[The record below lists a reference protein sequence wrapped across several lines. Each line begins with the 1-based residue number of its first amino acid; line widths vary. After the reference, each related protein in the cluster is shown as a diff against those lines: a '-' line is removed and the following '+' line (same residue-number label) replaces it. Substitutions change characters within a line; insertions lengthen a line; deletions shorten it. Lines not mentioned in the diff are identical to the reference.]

1 MCGITVVICK
11 KHTKN
16 AVSLLLTSLEQLQNR
31 GYDSFGL
38 SAIVDSEE
46 HKVVFD
52 IPKVVF
58 NINKVACITPSDTF
72 ETFKNK
78 TKDIKTD
85 IVIGHTRWAT
95 HGVISVEN
103 AHPHLSMSKKIA
115 LVHNGIIENYK
126 AIKDRLSSAVGA
138 VSTDTSAVSTDTS
151 ATYAVITDTRAAST
165 DTSYIFTSQTDS
177 EVIAN
182 LIDYYYVVKR
192 ETIEN
197 AIQKAVAEL
206 SGTYGLAIQC
216 IDHPDK
222 IFIIRNGSP
231 LLIGENED
239 YIMATSEVSG
249 FVNQMK
255 HYYTLKKNDLIILS
269 QKDGTSIYSE
279 NHSDNMCADNMCA
292 DNVCADNYSATE
304 AEARHLSKNMKKMTC
319 KNDTIVL
326 TPAPFK
332 HWTIKEI
339 HEQKD
344 TLLRATNNGARLH
357 LNKIKLGGID
367 MLRDY
372 IGEIETILLV
382 GCGTSLHACQIGAS
396 FLKTYQNGYLY
407 VNHISAYDAAEFT
420 ISDIPKRGKTLVIM
434 ISQSGETMDLHRI
447 MPFVKERG
455 CLTMGIINVVD
466 SLIAREV
473 DCGIY
478 MNAGRENAVASTKSF
493 TSSLMILKLFSIWFF
508 QESCLVETLLT
519 PPIRFECKTQNMI
532 GLGSKFAKVC
542 QNIRDVIEQVGKL
555 NEIYKYNYEYP
566 FTEDYPFNECNTA
579 LYNSESKITYA
590 MLSALNK
597 DNLFILGKGRME
609 YIAKEAALKLKEICY
624 IHAEAYS
631 GSALKHGPFALLT
644 DGFPVIFL
652 INKEHKDKM
661 WNAYQEVK
669 SRRAFCLVISEMD
682 LPVSPLIKIPE
693 NDDLQEILY
702 MVALQHICYYISQM
716 RGINPDTP
724 RNLAKVVTVE

>member
-11 KHTKN
+11 KQTKN
-16 AVSLLLTSLEQLQNR
+16 AVSILLTSLEQLQNR

-38 SAIVDSEE
+38 SATSAADTSAADTSAADTSAADTSAADTSA
-46 HKVVFD
+46 FD
-52 IPKVVF
+52 IQ
-58 NINKVACITPSDTF
+58 KVACISPTDTF
-72 ETFKNK
+72 DSFKTK

-85 IVIGHTRWAT
+85 VVMGHTRWAT
-95 HGVISVEN
+95 HGVISTEN

-126 AIKDRLSSAVGA
+126 AIKDRL
-138 VSTDTSAVSTDTS
+138 TND
-151 ATYAVITDTRAAST
+151 ATYK
-165 DTSYIFTSQTDS
+165 FTSQTDS

-182 LIDYYYVVKR
+182 LIDYYYVVKSDPI
-192 ETIEN
+192 ET

-222 IFIIRNGSP
+222 TFIIRNGSP
-231 LLIGENED
+231 LLIGENDD

-255 HYYTLKKNDLIILS
+255 HYYTVKNNDLIIFS
-269 QKDGTSIYSE
+269 QKDGIKTTTTKS
-279 NHSDNMCADNMCA
+279 
-292 DNVCADNYSATE
+292 
-304 AEARHLSKNMKKMTC
+304 LKKMSC
-319 KNDTIVL
+319 HNEAIVL
-326 TPAPFK
+326 SPDPYK

-344 TLLRATNNGARLH
+344 TLLRATNNGARIH

-367 MLRDY
+367 KLREY
-372 IGEIETILLV
+372 IREIETIVLV
-382 GCGTSLHACQIGAS
+382 GCGTSLHACQIGA
-396 FLKTYQNGYLY
+396 FYLKKFQNLGN
-407 VNHISAYDAAEFT
+407 VNHICTYDAAEF
-420 ISDIPKRGKTLVIM
+420 SVLDIPKEGTTLVIM

-447 MPFVKERG
+447 LPFVKERG

-493 TSSLMILKLFSIWFF
+493 TSSLMILKLFSIWFY
-508 QESCLVETLLT
+508 QEFCISDTLTT
-519 PPIRFECKTQNMI
+519 PPIHYEVKKHINV
-532 GLGSKFAKVC
+532 LGEFAPVC
-542 QNIRDVIEQVGKL
+542 QNIRNVIEQVGKL
-555 NEIYKYNYEYP
+555 NEIYKYNAEYP
-566 FTEDYPFNECNTA
+566 FTDDYPFNKCDTS
-579 LYNSESKITYA
+579 LYNSESKITHN
-590 MLSALNK
+590 MLSGLNK
-597 DNLFILGKGRME
+597 ENLFILGKGRME
-609 YIAKEAALKLKEICY
+609 CIAKEAALKLKEICY

-644 DGFPVIFL
+644 DGFPVILL
-652 INKEHKDKM
+652 IDKENKDKM

-669 SRRAFCLVISEMD
+669 SRRAYCLVISE
-682 LPVSPLIKIPE
+682 LELNCENLIKIPE
-693 NDDLQEILY
+693 NGELQEILY
-702 MVALQHICYYISQM
+702 MVSLQHICYSLSQL

>member
-11 KHTKN
+11 KQTKT

-38 SAIVDSEE
+38 SAISTTSAADTSAA
-46 HKVVFD
+46 D
-52 IPKVVF
+52 TSAADTSAADTSAF
-58 NINKVACITPSDTF
+58 NIQKVACIAPTDTF
-72 ETFKNK
+72 DSFKTK

-85 IVIGHTRWAT
+85 VVMGHTRWAT
-95 HGVISVEN
+95 HGVISTEN

-126 AIKDRLSSAVGA
+126 AIKDRLANVVVQGTN
-138 VSTDTSAVSTDTS
+138 VV
-151 ATYAVITDTRAAST
+151 AANAE
-165 DTSYIFTSQTDS
+165 YKFTSQTDS
-177 EVIAN
+177 EVIVN
-182 LIDYYYVVKR
+182 LIDYYYVVKS
-192 ETIEN
+192 EPIEI
-197 AIQKAVAEL
+197 AIKKAVAEL

-222 IFIIRNGSP
+222 TFIIRNGSP
-231 LLIGENED
+231 LLIGENDD

-255 HYYTLKKNDLIILS
+255 HYYTVKNNDLIIFS
-269 QKDGTSIYSE
+269 QQDGIKTTSTVS
-279 NHSDNMCADNMCA
+279 S
-292 DNVCADNYSATE
+292 S
-304 AEARHLSKNMKKMTC
+304 LKKMTC
-319 KNDTIVL
+319 HNESIIL
-326 TPAPFK
+326 TPAPYN
-332 HWTIKEI
+332 HWTLKEI

-344 TLLRATNNGARLH
+344 TLLRATNNGARIH
-357 LNKIKLGGID
+357 LNKIKLGGVD

-372 IGEIETILLV
+372 IREIETIVLV
-382 GCGTSLHACQIGAS
+382 GCGTSLHACQIGA
-396 FLKTYQNGYLY
+396 FYLKKFQQLGN
-407 VNHISAYDAAEFT
+407 VNHICTYDAAEF
-420 ISDIPKRGKTLVIM
+420 SVLDIPKKGKTLVIM

-447 MPFVKERG
+447 LPFVKERG

-493 TSSLMILKLFSIWFF
+493 TSSLMILKLFSIWFY
-508 QESCLVETLLT
+508 QELCISDAFDSKKHNNNILGGEFT
-519 PPIRFECKTQNMI
+519 P
-532 GLGSKFAKVC
+532 VC
-542 QNIRDVIEQVGKL
+542 QNIRNVIEQVGKL

-566 FTEDYPFNECNTA
+566 FNEGYPMNECDTS
-579 LYNSESKITYA
+579 LYNSESKITHN
-590 MLSALNK
+590 MLTCLNK
-597 DNLFILGKGRME
+597 ENLFILGKGRME
-609 YIAKEAALKLKEICY
+609 CIAKEAALKLKEICY

-644 DGFPVIFL
+644 EGFPVIFL
-652 INKEHKDKM
+652 IDKENKDKM

-669 SRRAFCLVISEMD
+669 SRRAYCLVISEID
-682 LPVSPLIKIPE
+682 LPSVPAGQLIKIPE
-693 NDDLQEILY
+693 NGDLQEILY
-702 MVALQHICYYISQM
+702 IVALQHICYSLSQL

>member
-11 KHTKN
+11 KQTKT

-38 SAIVDSEE
+38 SAISTCA
-46 HKVVFD
+46 FD
-52 IPKVVF
+52 IQ
-58 NINKVACITPSDTF
+58 KVACISPTDTF
-72 ETFKNK
+72 DSFK
-78 TKDIKTD
+78 TKTQNIKTD
-85 IVIGHTRWAT
+85 VVMGHTRWAT
-95 HGVISVEN
+95 HGVISTEN

-126 AIKDRLSSAVGA
+126 AIKDRLVVQVTNSVEANA
-138 VSTDTSAVSTDTS
+138 ND
-151 ATYAVITDTRAAST
+151 
-165 DTSYIFTSQTDS
+165 SYTFTSQTDS
-177 EVIAN
+177 EVIVN

-192 ETIEN
+192 ESIEI

-222 IFIIRNGSP
+222 TFIIRNGSP
-231 LLIGENED
+231 LLIGENDD

-255 HYYTLKKNDLIILS
+255 HYYTVKNNDLIIFS
-269 QKDGTSIYSE
+269 QKDGIKTTTTTS
-279 NHSDNMCADNMCA
+279 
-292 DNVCADNYSATE
+292 
-304 AEARHLSKNMKKMTC
+304 LKKMMC
-319 KNDTIVL
+319 HNESIIL
-326 TPAPFK
+326 TPAPYN
-332 HWTIKEI
+332 HWTLKEI

-344 TLLRATNNGARLH
+344 TLLRATNNGARIN

-372 IGEIETILLV
+372 IREIETIILV
-382 GCGTSLHACQIGAS
+382 GCGTSLHACQIGA
-396 FLKTYQNGYLY
+396 FYLKKFPHLGN
-407 VNHISAYDAAEFT
+407 VNHICTYDAAEF
-420 ISDIPKRGKTLVIM
+420 SVLDIPKKGKTLVIM

-447 MPFVKERG
+447 LPFVKERG

-493 TSSLMILKLFSIWFF
+493 TSSLMILKLFSIWFY
-508 QESCLVETLLT
+508 QEFCISDILYT
-519 PPIRFECKTQNMI
+519 PPIHFDVKKHNI
-532 GLGSKFAKVC
+532 LGNGEFTSVC
-542 QNIRDVIEQVGKL
+542 QNIRNVVEQVGKL
-555 NEIYKYNYEYP
+555 NEIYKYNCDYP
-566 FTEDYPFNECNTA
+566 FNDDYPFNECDKTI
-579 LYNSESKITYA
+579 YNNNERFT
-590 MLSALNK
+590 MLTCLNK
-597 DNLFILGKGRME
+597 ENLFILGKGRME
-609 YIAKEAALKLKEICY
+609 CIAKEAALKLKEICY

-644 DGFPVIFL
+644 EGFPVIFL
-652 INKEHKDKM
+652 IDKENKDKM

-669 SRRAFCLVISEMD
+669 SRRAYCLVISELD
-682 LPVSPLIKIPE
+682 LPSEHLIKIPE
-693 NDDLQEILY
+693 NGDLQEILY
-702 MVALQHICYYISQM
+702 MVTLQHICYSLSQL

>member
-11 KHTKN
+11 KQTKT

-38 SAIVDSEE
+38 SAISTGA
-46 HKVVFD
+46 FD
-52 IPKVVF
+52 IQ
-58 NINKVACITPSDTF
+58 KVACISPTDTF
-72 ETFKNK
+72 DSFK
-78 TKDIKTD
+78 TKTKEIKTD
-85 IVIGHTRWAT
+85 VVMGHTRWAT
-95 HGVISVEN
+95 HGVISTEN

-126 AIKDRLSSAVGA
+126 AIKDRLIVQGTNVVGTNA
-138 VSTDTSAVSTDTS
+138 EYT
-151 ATYAVITDTRAAST
+151 
-165 DTSYIFTSQTDS
+165 FNSQTDS

-182 LIDYYYVVKR
+182 LIDYYYVVKS
-192 ETIEN
+192 ETIEA

-222 IFIIRNGSP
+222 TFIIRNGSP
-231 LLIGENED
+231 LLIGENDD

-255 HYYTLKKNDLIILS
+255 HYYTVKNNDLIIFS
-269 QKDGTSIYSE
+269 QKDGIKTTS
-279 NHSDNMCADNMCA
+279 AA
-292 DNVCADNYSATE
+292 SAS
-304 AEARHLSKNMKKMTC
+304 LKKMTC
-319 KNDTIVL
+319 HNEAIVL
-326 TPAPFK
+326 SPDPYN
-332 HWTIKEI
+332 HWTLKEI

-344 TLLRATNNGARLH
+344 TLLRATNNGARIH
-357 LNKIKLGGID
+357 LNKIKLGGVD

-372 IGEIETILLV
+372 IREIETIVLV
-382 GCGTSLHACQIGAS
+382 GCGTSLHACQIGA
-396 FLKTYQNGYLY
+396 FYLKKFQHLGYGN
-407 VNHISAYDAAEFT
+407 VNHICSYDAAEF
-420 ISDIPKRGKTLVIM
+420 SVLDIPKKGKTLVIM

-447 MPFVKERG
+447 LPFVKERG

-493 TSSLMILKLFSIWFF
+493 TSSLMILKLFSIWFY
-508 QESCLVETLLT
+508 QEISTLGNSEFT
-519 PPIRFECKTQNMI
+519 
-532 GLGSKFAKVC
+532 SVC
-542 QNIRDVIEQVGKL
+542 QNIRNVVEQVGKL
-555 NEIYKYNYEYP
+555 NEIYKYNCDYP
-566 FTEDYPFNECNTA
+566 FNDDYPFNECDKTI
-579 LYNSESKITYA
+579 YNNNERVT
-590 MLSALNK
+590 MLTCLNK
-597 DNLFILGKGRME
+597 ENLFILGKGRME
-609 YIAKEAALKLKEICY
+609 CIAKEAALKLKEICY

-644 DGFPVIFL
+644 EGFPVIFL
-652 INKEHKDKM
+652 IDKENKDKM

-669 SRRAFCLVISEMD
+669 SRRAYCLVISELD
-682 LPVSPLIKIPE
+682 LPSVPTEQLIKIPE
-693 NDDLQEILY
+693 NGDLQEILY
-702 MVALQHICYYISQM
+702 IVALQHICYSLSQL

>member
-11 KHTKN
+11 KQTKN

-31 GYDSFGL
+31 GYDSFGM
-38 SAIVDSEE
+38 SSISTAGA
-46 HKVVFD
+46 FD
-52 IPKVVF
+52 IQ
-58 NINKVACITPSDTF
+58 KVACVSPTDTF
-72 ETFKNK
+72 ETFKTK
-78 TKDIKTD
+78 TKEIKTD
-85 IVIGHTRWAT
+85 VVMGHTRWAT
-95 HGVISVEN
+95 HGVISTDN

-126 AIKDRLSSAVGA
+126 AIKDSLKSDSEY
-138 VSTDTSAVSTDTS
+138 T
-151 ATYAVITDTRAAST
+151 
-165 DTSYIFTSQTDS
+165 FNSQTDS

-192 ETIEN
+192 ETIED

-222 IFIIRNGSP
+222 TFIIRNGSP
-231 LLIGENED
+231 LLIGENDD

-255 HYYTLKKNDLIILS
+255 HYYTLKNNDLVIFS
-269 QKDGTSIYSE
+269 QKDGIKTTSAS
-279 NHSDNMCADNMCA
+279 
-292 DNVCADNYSATE
+292 SAS
-304 AEARHLSKNMKKMTC
+304 LKKMTC
-319 KNDTIVL
+319 HNEAIVL
-326 TPAPFK
+326 SPDPYK
-332 HWTIKEI
+332 HWTLKEI

-344 TLLRATNNGARLH
+344 TLLRATNNGARIN

-372 IGEIETILLV
+372 IREIETIVLV
-382 GCGTSLHACQIGAS
+382 GCGTSLHACQIGA
-396 FLKTYQNGYLY
+396 FYLKKFQQLGYGN
-407 VNHISAYDAAEFT
+407 VNHICTYDAAEF
-420 ISDIPKRGKTLVIM
+420 SVLDIPKKGKSLVIM

-447 MPFVKERG
+447 LPFVKERG

-493 TSSLMILKLFSIWFF
+493 TSSLMILKLFSIWFY
-508 QESCLVETLLT
+508 QESCISDILHT
-519 PPIRFECKTQNMI
+519 PPLHYEVKKHINV
-532 GLGSKFAKVC
+532 LGEFAPVC
-542 QNIRDVIEQVGKL
+542 QNIRNVIEQVGKL

-566 FTEDYPFNECNTA
+566 FNEGYPMNECDTS
-579 LYNSESKITYA
+579 LYNSESKITHN
-590 MLSALNK
+590 MLSGLNK
-597 DNLFILGKGRME
+597 ENLFILGKGRME
-609 YIAKEAALKLKEICY
+609 CIAKEAALKLKEICY

-644 DGFPVIFL
+644 DKFPVIFL
-652 INKEHKDKM
+652 IDKENKDKM

-669 SRRAFCLVISEMD
+669 SRRAYCLVISELD
-682 LPVSPLIKIPE
+682 LNCENLIKIPE
-693 NDDLQEILY
+693 NGDLQEILY
-702 MVALQHICYYISQM
+702 MVALQHICYSLSQL

>member
-11 KHTKN
+11 KQTKT

-38 SAIVDSEE
+38 SAISACA
-46 HKVVFD
+46 FD
-52 IPKVVF
+52 IQ
-58 NINKVACITPSDTF
+58 KVACISPTDTF
-72 ETFKNK
+72 DSFK
-78 TKDIKTD
+78 TKTQNIKTD
-85 IVIGHTRWAT
+85 VVMGHTRWAT
-95 HGVISVEN
+95 HGVISTEN

-126 AIKDRLSSAVGA
+126 AIKDRLANAVVQGTNA
-138 VSTDTSAVSTDTS
+138 VVQGTNAVVQGTNDT
-151 ATYAVITDTRAAST
+151 TYK
-165 DTSYIFTSQTDS
+165 FTSQTDS
-177 EVIAN
+177 EVIVN
-182 LIDYYYVVKR
+182 LIDYYYVVKC
-192 ETIEN
+192 ETIEA

-222 IFIIRNGSP
+222 TFIIRNGSP
-231 LLIGENED
+231 LLIGENDD

-255 HYYTLKKNDLIILS
+255 HYYTVKNNDLIIFS
-269 QKDGTSIYSE
+269 QQDGIKTTS
-279 NHSDNMCADNMCA
+279 AA
-292 DNVCADNYSATE
+292 SAS
-304 AEARHLSKNMKKMTC
+304 LKKMTC
-319 KNDTIVL
+319 HNEAIVL
-326 TPAPFK
+326 SPDPYK
-332 HWTIKEI
+332 HWTLKEI

-344 TLLRATNNGARLH
+344 TLLRATNNGARIH
-357 LNKIKLGGID
+357 LNKIKLGGVD

-372 IGEIETILLV
+372 IREIETIVLV
-382 GCGTSLHACQIGAS
+382 GCGTSLHACQIGV
-396 FLKTYQNGYLY
+396 FYLKKFQQLGYGN
-407 VNHISAYDAAEFT
+407 VNHICSYDAAEF
-420 ISDIPKRGKTLVIM
+420 SVLDIPKKGKTLVIM

-447 MPFVKERG
+447 LPFVKERG

-493 TSSLMILKLFSIWFF
+493 TSSLMILKLFSIWFY
-508 QESCLVETLLT
+508 QEICISDTFT
-519 PPIRFECKTQNMI
+519 HIDIKKHNTNNI
-532 GLGSKFAKVC
+532 LGGEFTSVC
-542 QNIRDVIEQVGKL
+542 QNIRNVVEQVGKL
-555 NEIYKYNYEYP
+555 NEIYKYNCDYP
-566 FTEDYPFNECNTA
+566 FNDDYPFNECDKTI
-579 LYNSESKITYA
+579 YNNNERFT
-590 MLSALNK
+590 MLTCLNK
-597 DNLFILGKGRME
+597 ENLFILGKGRME
-609 YIAKEAALKLKEICY
+609 CIAKEAALKLKEICY

-644 DGFPVIFL
+644 EGFPVIFL
-652 INKEHKDKM
+652 IDKENKDKM

-669 SRRAFCLVISEMD
+669 SRRAYCLVISELD
-682 LPVSPLIKIPE
+682 LPSVPAEQLIKIPE
-693 NDDLQEILY
+693 NGELQEILY
-702 MVALQHICYYISQM
+702 MVTLQHICYSLSQL

>member
-11 KHTKN
+11 KHTKD

-38 SAIVDSEE
+38 SAMTHNSECASVCDI
-46 HKVVFD
+46 HKL
-52 IPKVVF
+52 
-58 NINKVACITPSDTF
+58 ACLSPSDTF
-72 ETFKNK
+72 QSFKTK

-85 IVIGHTRWAT
+85 VVMGHTRWAT
-95 HGVISVEN
+95 HGVISTEN

-126 AIKDRLSSAVGA
+126 AIKDRLPEYTFV
-138 VSTDTSAVSTDTS
+138 
-151 ATYAVITDTRAAST
+151 
-165 DTSYIFTSQTDS
+165 SQTDS
-177 EVIAN
+177 EVIVN
-182 LIDYYYVVKR
+182 LIDYYYVTKR

-197 AIQKAVAEL
+197 AIKKTVAEL

-216 IDHPDK
+216 VDYPDK
-222 IFIIRNGSP
+222 TFIIRNGSP
-231 LLIGENED
+231 LLIGENDD

-255 HYYTLKKNDLIILS
+255 HYYTLKKNDLIVFS
-269 QKDGTSIYSE
+269 QKDGITQTSVANGNS
-279 NHSDNMCADNMCA
+279 NSNSNSNVNSNANANADA
-292 DNVCADNYSATE
+292 DANT
-304 AEARHLSKNMKKMTC
+304 MKKMTC
-319 KNDTIVL
+319 HNDAIIL
-326 TPAPFK
+326 SPAPFK
-332 HWTIKEI
+332 HWTLKEI

-357 LNKIKLGGID
+357 HNKIKLGGID

-372 IGEIETILLV
+372 IREIENIVLV
-382 GCGTSLHACQIGAS
+382 GCGTSLHACQIGA
-396 FLKTYQNGYLY
+396 FYLKKFQQLGN
-407 VNHISAYDAAEFT
+407 VSHICVYDAAEFSP
-420 ISDIPKRGKTLVIM
+420 SDIPKRGKTLVIM
-434 ISQSGETMDLHRI
+434 ISQSGETMDLHRVL
-447 MPFVKERG
+447 PFVKEHG

-493 TSSLMILKLFSIWFF
+493 TSSLMILKLFSIWFY
-508 QESCLVETLLT
+508 QESCLAELFESQ
-519 PPIRFECKTQNMI
+519 PPFHQDAKKQNI
-532 GLGSKFAKVC
+532 LGCGGEFATVC
-542 QNIRDVIEQVGKL
+542 QNIRNVIEQVGKL
-555 NEIYKYNYEYP
+555 NEIYKYIY
-566 FTEDYPFNECNTA
+566 DYPFNDGYPMNECDLS
-579 LYNSESKITYA
+579 LYESESKITSD
-590 MLSALNK
+590 MLSHLNK
-597 DNLFILGKGRME
+597 ENLFILGKGRME

-631 GSALKHGPFALLT
+631 GSALKHGPFALLS
-644 DGFPVIFL
+644 DGFPVVFL
-652 INKEHKDKM
+652 IDKENKDKM

-669 SRRAFCLVISEMD
+669 SRRAYCLVISELD
-682 LPVSPLIKIPE
+682 LPSVPSKQMIKVPE
-693 NDDLQEILY
+693 NGDLQEILY
-702 MVALQHICYYISQM
+702 MVALQHICYSLSQM